1 MKYPGFRL
9 RAALLAVI
17 AALAAFPAGA
27 QTALTRNQVQHLLR
41 RFAFSAPPA
50 AVTATLASGIA
61 PWLAAQ
67 ANWSALDDSNTT
79 LETLPT
85 ALVNGGYP
93 DWNIFERA
101 VMQHMVLT
109 PRQLQAKLELHWLD
123 HFAVGLGKVNDP
135 AIMYHYDQTVRANA
149 LGNFE
154 TLLTAVAQEPAMLIW
169 LDNNNNAGPVAN
181 ENFARECMQLYTMG
195 LYQLNDDGTPLL
207 GATGAPMANYN
218 QPEVQEIAKAI
229 TGYSVS
235 IDYTDNNP
243 QTRFTVQYVPSK
255 HYTGTLH
262 FFGRTQAIPNDP
274 TAIAAVMHVIA
285 RRTAVAPF
293 MATELLQRF
302 VTEHPSKTYVS
313 NIAAVWR
320 ATQEKPDQIA
330 EVITAIVNDPEFLT
344 SYHDM
349 GRQPAELVLDPL
361 RALPGAMQ
369 LTADTTPGSSLLWE
383 LSNLGQQLFYSPSVF
398 SFYRPGALNTL
409 TNTGSLLSRTSV
421 FANITNADPAS
432 LYTDTYIDIPA
443 LRTAMGVTHGGAIA
457 AYLLDALLDGG
468 TPAQQKLIADYLGP
482 TPSDNQLRGAI
493 WLILN
498 SPDYAVN

>member
-1 MKYPGFRL
+1 MKKPRFRL
-9 RAALLAVI
+9 CMALLA
-17 AALAAFPAGA
+17 AAGGLATVPAGA
-27 QTALTRNQVQHLLR
+27 QTALTRSQTQHLLR
-41 RFAFSAPPA
+41 RFSFSASPA
-50 AVTATLASGIA
+50 AVTATLASGTA
-61 PWLAAQ
+61 AWLAAQ
-67 ANWSALDDSNTT
+67 ENWSALDDSNTE

-101 VMQHMVLT
+101 MMQHMLLT
-109 PRQLQAKLELHWLD
+109 KRQLQAKMELHWLD
-123 HFAVGLGKVNDP
+123 HFAVGLGKVGDP

-195 LYQLNDDGTPLL
+195 LYQLADDGAPLRD
-207 GATGAPMANYN
+207 ATGATLANYT
-218 QPEVQEIAKAI
+218 QPDVQEVAKAI

-235 IDYTDNNP
+235 VDYTNNNP
-243 QTRFTVQYVPSK
+243 QTRFSVQYVPSN
-255 HYTGTLH
+255 HYAGTLH
-262 FFGRTQAIPNDP
+262 FFGRAQAIPNDA

-285 RRTAVAPF
+285 RRPAVAPF

-302 VTEHPSKTYVS
+302 VTEHPSPTYIG

-320 ATQEKPDQIA
+320 ATQDKPDQIA
-330 EVITAIVNDPEFLT
+330 QVITAIVNDPEFAGA
-344 SYHDM
+344 YHAM
-349 GRQPAELVLDPL
+349 GRQPAELVLDTL

-369 LTADTTPGSSLLWE
+369 PTADTTPGSSLLWE

-398 SFYRPGALNTL
+398 SFYRPGALNAL
-409 TNTGSLLSRTSV
+409 TNTGSLLSRTGV

-432 LYTDTYIDIPA
+432 LYTDTFIDIPA
-443 LRTAMGVTHGGAIA
+443 LRAAMGVTHGAGIA
-457 AYLLDALLDGG
+457 TYLLDALLDGG
-468 TPAQQKLIADYLGP
+468 TPAQQSLVAGYLGAA
-482 TPSDNQLRGAI
+482 PSDNQLRGAI